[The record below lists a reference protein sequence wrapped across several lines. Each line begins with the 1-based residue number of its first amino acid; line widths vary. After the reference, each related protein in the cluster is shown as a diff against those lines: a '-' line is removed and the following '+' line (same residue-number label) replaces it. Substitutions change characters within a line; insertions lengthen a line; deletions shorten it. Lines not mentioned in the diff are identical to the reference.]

1 MEQEKLISHTPGENV
16 TENRNKYLG
25 GSDLPA
31 LFNVSPFKDCFTLAR
46 EKAGVIPAAFKGN
59 EYTRYGQL
67 LEPQIRDYINSIYE
81 LKFKENTN
89 INEDLRLRSNCDG
102 LDKDAGLLLEIKTNA
117 GDKTTYEDVYDY
129 VLQMQMYMFQF
140 DVEKGYL
147 VQYKRPDNFWSGL
160 NYETQNTDD
169 FFNQEFDPQRISV
182 MEVQRDNN
190 LIAEILKKADR
201 FWDQVQMLKENPNM
215 SEQEFYFGDSL
226 TEYNDTI
233 NKLSLLEKELAR
245 LDEMEKEAKKQR
257 EILYG
262 LMDKV
267 GVKSIVTD
275 NLLITKVNP
284 TTSKTIDSKKLK
296 EELPEIAEKY
306 SKISNKK
313 GYVKITIRAEKNVME
328 QIKQEIIDKCN
339 TENIDNNK
347 KSALAALGL

>member
-1 MEQEKLISHTPGENV
+1 MEQEKIVSHTPGESV
-16 TENRNKYLG
+16 TQNRNKYLG

-147 VQYKRPDNFWSGL
+147 VQYKRPEDFWSGL
-160 NYETQNTDD
+160 NYETQHTDD
-169 FFNQEFDPQRISV
+169 YFNQDFDPERISV
-182 MEVQRDNN
+182 MEIKRDDK
-190 LIAEILKKADR
+190 LIQQILSKAEKFWIDVERLK
-201 FWDQVQMLKENPNM
+201 QNPEMN
-215 SEQEFYFGDSL
+215 EQEFYFGDNL
-226 TEYNDTI
+226 VEYNNTI
-233 NKLSLLEKELAR
+233 NKLSVLEKELNR
-245 LDEMEKEAKKQR
+245 LSEMEKEAKTQR

-262 LMDKV
+262 LMEKV
-267 GVKSIVTD
+267 GVKTIVTD
-275 NLLITKVNP
+275 ALMITKVNP
-284 TTSKTIDSKKLK
+284 TTTKTIDSKKLK
-296 EELPEIAEKY
+296 EEMPEIAEQYTKV
-306 SKISNKK
+306 SNKK
-313 GYVKITIRAEKNVME
+313 GYVKITVRTDKTVIAEVKEEATN
-328 QIKQEIIDKCN
+328 K
-339 TENIDNNK
+339 NIDNSK

>member
-46 EKAGVIPAAFKGN
+46 EKAGVIPAVFKGN

-102 LDKDAGLLLEIKTNA
+102 LDKEAGLLLEIKTNA

-129 VLQMQMYMFQF
+129 ILQMQLYMYQF

-147 VQYKRPDNFWSGL
+147 VQYKRPENFWSGL

-169 FFNQEFDPQRISV
+169 YFNQEFDPQRISV
-182 MEVQRDNN
+182 MEIKRDNN
-190 LIAEILKKADR
+190 LIAEILKKADK
-201 FWDQVQMLKENPNM
+201 FWNQVQKLRENPNM

-226 TEYNDTI
+226 TEYNNTI
-233 NKLSLLEKELAR
+233 NKLSLLEKELAK

-257 EILYG
+257 EILYR

-275 NLLITKVNP
+275 NLLITKINP

-296 EELPEIAEKY
+296 EELPEIYDKY
-306 SKISNKK
+306 SKISKKK
-313 GYVKITIRAEKNVME
+313 GYVTIKVRAEKNIVKE
-328 QIKQEIIDKCN
+328 IKEETISN
-339 TENIDNNK
+339 TNVDNSK

>member
-89 INEDLRLRSNCDG
+89 INEELGLRSNCDG

-140 DVEKGYL
+140 NVEKGYL
-147 VQYKRPDNFWSGL
+147 VQYKRPENFWSGL
-160 NYETQNTDD
+160 NYETQHTDD
-169 FFNQEFDPQRISV
+169 YFNQDFDPERISV
-182 MEVQRDNN
+182 MEIKRDDK
-190 LIAEILKKADR
+190 LIQQILSKAEKFWIDVERLK
-201 FWDQVQMLKENPNM
+201 QNPEMN
-215 SEQEFYFGDSL
+215 EQEFYFGDNL
-226 TEYNDTI
+226 VEYNDTI
-233 NKLSLLEKELAR
+233 NKLSVLEKELNR
-245 LDEMEKEAKKQR
+245 LSEMEKEAKNQR

-262 LMDKV
+262 LMEKV
-267 GVKSIVTD
+267 GVKTIVTD
-275 NLLITKVNP
+275 ALMITKVNP
-284 TTSKTIDSKKLK
+284 TTTKTIDSKKLK
-296 EELPEIAEKY
+296 EEMPEIAEQYTKV
-306 SKISNKK
+306 SNKK
-313 GYVKITIRAEKNVME
+313 GYVKITVRADKNIVE
-328 QIKQEIIDKCN
+328 EVKEEIISK
-339 TENIDNNK
+339 TNINDSK

>member
-1 MEQEKLISHTPGENV
+1 MEQEKIVSHTPGESV
-16 TENRNKYLG
+16 TQNRNKYLG

-140 DVEKGYL
+140 NVEKGYL
-147 VQYKRPDNFWSGL
+147 VQYKRPDNFWTGL
-160 NYETQNTDD
+160 DYETQHTDD
-169 FFNQEFDPQRISV
+169 YFNQDFDAERISV
-182 MEVQRDNN
+182 MEIKRDDK
-190 LIAEILKKADR
+190 LIQQILSKAEKFWNDIERLK
-201 FWDQVQMLKENPNM
+201 QNPDM
-215 SEQEFYFGDSL
+215 SEQEFYFGDNL
-226 TEYNDTI
+226 VEYNDTI
-233 NKLSLLEKELAR
+233 NKLSILEKELNR
-245 LDEMEKEAKKQR
+245 LSEMEKEAKTQR
-257 EILYG
+257 EILYR
-262 LMDKV
+262 LMEKV
-267 GVKSIVTD
+267 GVKTIVTD
-275 NLLITKVNP
+275 ALMITKVNP
-284 TTSKTIDSKKLK
+284 TTTKTIDSKKLK
-296 EELPEIAEKY
+296 EEMPEIAEQYTKV
-306 SKISNKK
+306 SKKK
-313 GYVKITIRAEKNVME
+313 GYVTIKVRTDKNIVEEIKEEITSNK
-328 QIKQEIIDKCN
+328 
-339 TENIDNNK
+339 NIDNSK

>member
-89 INEDLRLRSNCDG
+89 INEELGLRSNCDG

-140 DVEKGYL
+140 NVEKGYL
-147 VQYKRPDNFWSGL
+147 VQYKRPDNFWTGL
-160 NYETQNTDD
+160 DYETQHTDD
-169 FFNQEFDPQRISV
+169 YFNQEFDPERISV
-182 MEVQRDNN
+182 MEIKRDDK
-190 LIAEILKKADR
+190 LIQQILSKAEK
-201 FWDQVQMLKENPNM
+201 FWNDIERLKENPDM
-215 SEQEFYFGDSL
+215 TEEEFYFNDKL
-226 TEYNDTI
+226 VEYNNTI
-233 NKLSLLEKELAR
+233 NKLSVLEKELAR
-245 LDEMEKEAKKQR
+245 LKDIEKETKTQR
-257 EILYG
+257 EILYE
-262 LMDKV
+262 LMHNV
-267 GVKSIVTD
+267 GVKTIVTN
-275 NLLITKVNP
+275 NLMITKINP
-284 TTSKTIDSKKLK
+284 TTSEKIDSKKLK
-296 EELPEIAEKY
+296 EELPEIAKKY
-306 SKISNKK
+306 NKITNVK
-313 GYVKITIRAEKNVME
+313 GYVKITVRADKNVVE
-328 QIKQEIIDKCN
+328 EIKKEIISN
-339 TENIDNNK
+339 TNIDNSK

>member
-89 INEDLRLRSNCDG
+89 INEELGLRSNCDG

-140 DVEKGYL
+140 NVEKGYL
-147 VQYKRPDNFWSGL
+147 VQYKRPENFWSGL
-160 NYETQNTDD
+160 DYETQHTDD
-169 FFNQEFDPQRISV
+169 YFNQDFDSERISV
-182 MEVQRDNN
+182 MEIKRDDK
-190 LIAEILKKADR
+190 LIQQILSKAEK
-201 FWDQVQMLKENPNM
+201 FWIDVERLKENPEM
-215 SEQEFYFGDSL
+215 TEEEFYFNDRL
-226 TEYNDTI
+226 VEYNNTI
-233 NKLSLLEKELAR
+233 NKLSVLEKELAR
-245 LDEMEKEAKKQR
+245 LSDMEKEAKTQR

-262 LMDKV
+262 LMDNV
-267 GVKSIVTD
+267 GVKTIVTN
-275 NLLITKVNP
+275 NLMITKINP
-284 TTSKTIDSKKLK
+284 TTTKNVDSKKLK
-296 EELPEIAEKY
+296 EELPEIYDKY
-306 SKISNKK
+306 TKISNKK
-313 GYVKITIRAEKNVME
+313 GYVKITVRADKNIVE
-328 QIKQEIIDKCN
+328 EIKEEITSNK
-339 TENIDNNK
+339 NIDNSK

>member
-1 MEQEKLISHTPGENV
+1 MEQEKIVSHTPGESV
-16 TENRNKYLG
+16 TQNRNKYLG

-46 EKAGVIPAAFKGN
+46 EKAGIIPAAFKGN

-147 VQYKRPDNFWSGL
+147 VQYKRPENFWSGL
-160 NYETQNTDD
+160 NYETQHTDD
-169 FFNQEFDPQRISV
+169 YFNQDFDPERISV
-182 MEVQRDNN
+182 MEIKRDDK
-190 LIAEILKKADR
+190 LIQQILSKAEKFWIDVERLK
-201 FWDQVQMLKENPNM
+201 QNPEMN
-215 SEQEFYFGDSL
+215 EQEFYFGDNL
-226 TEYNDTI
+226 VEYNDTI
-233 NKLSLLEKELAR
+233 NKLSILEKELNR
-245 LDEMEKEAKKQR
+245 LSEMEKEAKTQR
-257 EILYG
+257 EILFG
-262 LMDKV
+262 LMEKV
-267 GVKSIVTD
+267 GVKTIVTD
-275 NLLITKVNP
+275 ALMITKVNP
-284 TTSKTIDSKKLK
+284 TTTKTIDSKKLK
-296 EELPEIAEKY
+296 EEMPEIAEQYTKV
-306 SKISNKK
+306 SNKK
-313 GYVKITIRAEKNVME
+313 GYVKITVRA
-328 QIKQEIIDKCN
+328 DKTVIAEVKEEVTN
-339 TENIDNNK
+339 KNIDNSK

>member
-46 EKAGVIPAAFKGN
+46 EKAEVIPAAFKGN

-102 LDKDAGLLLEIKTNA
+102 LDKNAGLLLEIKTNA

-140 DVEKGYL
+140 NVEKGYL
-147 VQYKRPDNFWSGL
+147 VQYKRPENFWSGL
-160 NYETQNTDD
+160 DYETQHTDD
-169 FFNQEFDPQRISV
+169 YFNQDFDPERISV
-182 MEVQRDNN
+182 MEIKRDDKLVQQI
-190 LIAEILKKADR
+190 LSKAEK
-201 FWDQVQMLKENPNM
+201 FWNDIERLKENPNM
-215 SEQEFYFGDSL
+215 TEEEFYFNDKL
-226 TEYNDTI
+226 VEYNNTI
-233 NKLSLLEKELAR
+233 NKLSVLEKELTR
-245 LDEMEKEAKKQR
+245 LNDMEKEAKSQR

-262 LMDKV
+262 LMDNV
-267 GVKSIVTD
+267 GVKTIVTN
-275 NLLITKVNP
+275 NLMITKVNP

-296 EELPEIAEKY
+296 EELPEIYDKY
-306 SKISNKK
+306 TKISNKK
-313 GYVKITIRAEKNVME
+313 GYVKITVRADKNVIE
-328 QIKQEIIDKCN
+328 EIKEEIISN
-339 TENIDNNK
+339 TNVDNNK

>member
-89 INEDLRLRSNCDG
+89 INEELGLRSNCDG
-102 LDKDAGLLLEIKTNA
+102 LDKEAGLLLEIKTNA

-147 VQYKRPDNFWSGL
+147 VQYKRPENFWSGL
-160 NYETQNTDD
+160 NYETQHTDD
-169 FFNQEFDPQRISV
+169 YFNQDFDPERISV
-182 MEVQRDNN
+182 MEIKRDDK
-190 LIAEILKKADR
+190 LIQQILSKAEKFWIDVERLK
-201 FWDQVQMLKENPNM
+201 QNPEMN
-215 SEQEFYFGDSL
+215 EQEFYFGDNL
-226 TEYNDTI
+226 VEYNNTI
-233 NKLSLLEKELAR
+233 NKLSVLEKELNR
-245 LDEMEKEAKKQR
+245 LSEMEKEAKTQR

-262 LMDKV
+262 LMEKV
-267 GVKSIVTD
+267 EVKTIVTD
-275 NLLITKVNP
+275 ALMITKVNP
-284 TTSKTIDSKKLK
+284 TTTKTIDSKKLK
-296 EELPEIAEKY
+296 EEMPEIAEQYTKV
-306 SKISNKK
+306 SNKK
-313 GYVKITIRAEKNVME
+313 GYVKITVRTDKTVIAEVKEEVTN
-328 QIKQEIIDKCN
+328 K
-339 TENIDNNK
+339 NIDNSK

>member
-140 DVEKGYL
+140 NVEKGYL
-147 VQYKRPDNFWSGL
+147 VQYKRPENFWSGL
-160 NYETQNTDD
+160 NYETQHTDD
-169 FFNQEFDPQRISV
+169 YFNQDFDPERISV
-182 MEVQRDNN
+182 MEIKRDDK
-190 LIAEILKKADR
+190 LIQQILSKAEKFWIDVERLK
-201 FWDQVQMLKENPNM
+201 QNPEMN
-215 SEQEFYFGDSL
+215 EQEFYFGDNL
-226 TEYNDTI
+226 VEYNNTI
-233 NKLSLLEKELAR
+233 NKLSVLEKELNR
-245 LDEMEKEAKKQR
+245 LSEMEKEAKTQR

-262 LMDKV
+262 LMEKV
-267 GVKSIVTD
+267 EVKTIVTD
-275 NLLITKVNP
+275 ALMITKVNP
-284 TTSKTIDSKKLK
+284 TTTKTIDSKKLK
-296 EELPEIAEKY
+296 EEMPEIAEQYTKV
-306 SKISNKK
+306 SNKK
-313 GYVKITIRAEKNVME
+313 GYVKITVRTDKTVIAEVKEEVTN
-328 QIKQEIIDKCN
+328 K
-339 TENIDNNK
+339 NIDNSK

>member
-89 INEDLRLRSNCDG
+89 INEELGLRSNCDG
-102 LDKDAGLLLEIKTNA
+102 LDKEAGLLLEIKTNA

-140 DVEKGYL
+140 NVEKGYL
-147 VQYKRPDNFWSGL
+147 VQYKRPENFWSGL
-160 NYETQNTDD
+160 NYETQYTDD
-169 FFNQEFDPQRISV
+169 YFNQEFDPERISV
-182 MEVQRDNN
+182 MEIKRDDK
-190 LIAEILKKADR
+190 LIQEILSKAEK
-201 FWDQVQMLKENPNM
+201 FWNDVERLKENHEM
-215 SEQEFYFGDSL
+215 TEEEFYFGDNL
-226 TEYNDTI
+226 VEYNDTI
-233 NKLSLLEKELAR
+233 NKLSVLEKELNR
-245 LDEMEKEAKKQR
+245 LSEMEKEAKTQR

-262 LMDKV
+262 LMEKV
-267 GVKSIVTD
+267 GVKTIVTD
-275 NLLITKVNP
+275 ALMITKVNP
-284 TTSKTIDSKKLK
+284 TITKTIDSKKLK
-296 EELPEIAEKY
+296 EEMPEIAEQY
-306 SKISNKK
+306 TKISNKK
-313 GYVKITIRAEKNVME
+313 RLCKNH
-328 QIKQEIIDKCN
+328 
-339 TENIDNNK
+339 
-347 KSALAALGL
+347 S

>member
-1 MEQEKLISHTPGENV
+1 MEQEKIVSHTPGESV
-16 TENRNKYLG
+16 TQNRNKYLG

-46 EKAGVIPAAFKGN
+46 EKAGIIPAAFKGN

-147 VQYKRPDNFWSGL
+147 VQYKRPENFWSGL
-160 NYETQNTDD
+160 NYETQHTDD
-169 FFNQEFDPQRISV
+169 YFNQDFDPERISV
-182 MEVQRDNN
+182 MEIKRDDK
-190 LIAEILKKADR
+190 LIQQILSKAEKFWIDVERLK
-201 FWDQVQMLKENPNM
+201 QNPEMN
-215 SEQEFYFGDSL
+215 EQEFYFGDNL
-226 TEYNDTI
+226 VEYNNTI
-233 NKLSLLEKELAR
+233 NKLSVLEKELNR
-245 LDEMEKEAKKQR
+245 LSEMEKEAKTQR

-262 LMDKV
+262 LMEKV
-267 GVKSIVTD
+267 EVKTIVTD
-275 NLLITKVNP
+275 ALMITKVNP
-284 TTSKTIDSKKLK
+284 TTTKTIDSKKLK
-296 EELPEIAEKY
+296 EEMPEIAEQYTKV
-306 SKISNKK
+306 SNKK
-313 GYVKITIRAEKNVME
+313 GYVKITVRTDKTVIAEVKEEVTN
-328 QIKQEIIDKCN
+328 K
-339 TENIDNNK
+339 NIDNSK

>member
-1 MEQEKLISHTPGENV
+1 MEQEKIVSHTPGESV
-16 TENRNKYLG
+16 TQNRNKYLG

-46 EKAGVIPAAFKGN
+46 EKAGIIPAAFKGN

-147 VQYKRPDNFWSGL
+147 VQYKRPENFWSGL
-160 NYETQNTDD
+160 NYETQHTDD
-169 FFNQEFDPQRISV
+169 YFNQDFDPERISV
-182 MEVQRDNN
+182 MEIKRDDK
-190 LIAEILKKADR
+190 LIQQILSKAEKFWIDVERLK
-201 FWDQVQMLKENPNM
+201 QNPEMN
-215 SEQEFYFGDSL
+215 EQEFYFGDNL
-226 TEYNDTI
+226 VEYNNTI
-233 NKLSLLEKELAR
+233 NKLSVLEKELNR
-245 LDEMEKEAKKQR
+245 LSEMEKEAKTQR

-262 LMDKV
+262 LMEKV
-267 GVKSIVTD
+267 GVKTIVTD
-275 NLLITKVNP
+275 ALMITKVNP
-284 TTSKTIDSKKLK
+284 TTTKTIDSKKLK
-296 EELPEIAEKY
+296 EEMPEIAEQYTKV
-306 SKISNKK
+306 SNKK
-313 GYVKITIRAEKNVME
+313 GYVKITVRTDKTVIAEVKEEVTN
-328 QIKQEIIDKCN
+328 K
-339 TENIDNNK
+339 NIDNSK